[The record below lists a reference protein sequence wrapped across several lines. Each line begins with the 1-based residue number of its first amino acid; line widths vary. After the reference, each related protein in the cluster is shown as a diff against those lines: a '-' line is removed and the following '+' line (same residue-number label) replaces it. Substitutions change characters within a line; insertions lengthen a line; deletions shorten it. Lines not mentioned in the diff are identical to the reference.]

1 MMHGGVYA
9 RRAAC
14 TALLP
19 CTLGTGADL
28 RRYGHFASR
37 QHGLAAHARVATERH
52 PALVR
57 KIYVQSVDCVRFSA
71 VRWSTSL
78 GDTGADPCRRGR
90 TRWVMSGGKEVN
102 MAGRS
107 SRANEAARSASSQRR
122 TERGSDDEQ
131 VRLSLKVNSDVAD
144 VFKGYAD
151 RYGVTVTEAV
161 RRAAT
166 ALKFVDETQGRGATV
181 AVKDGE
187 TITEVRFM

>member
-1 MMHGGVYA
+1 
-9 RRAAC
+9 
-14 TALLP
+14 
-19 CTLGTGADL
+19 
-28 RRYGHFASR
+28 
-37 QHGLAAHARVATERH
+37 
-52 PALVR
+52 
-57 KIYVQSVDCVRFSA
+57 
-71 VRWSTSL
+71 
-78 GDTGADPCRRGR
+78 
-90 TRWVMSGGKEVN
+90 